1 MVNIKFYT
9 DYSQS
14 KVLSKLLSYE
24 SADMYYSKH
33 DTIYADTL
41 YDSCDIQFFQIR
53 GYIPC
58 WSLSALLE
66 VLPKSINNEAL
77 SIKTSATLWYIGYQN
92 YYTVKADN
100 VINGCYELIV
110 YLHELKLL

>member
-1 MVNIKFYT
+1 MTTIKSYT

-14 KVLSKLLSYE
+14 KVLSKILSNE

-41 YDSCDIQFFQIR
+41 YDSCDSQFFQIR
-53 GYIPC
+53 EYIPC
-58 WSLSALLE
+58 WGLAALLS

-77 SIKTSATLWYIGYQN
+77 SIKPSASLWHIGYQN

-100 VINGCYELIV
+100 AIDACYQLIV